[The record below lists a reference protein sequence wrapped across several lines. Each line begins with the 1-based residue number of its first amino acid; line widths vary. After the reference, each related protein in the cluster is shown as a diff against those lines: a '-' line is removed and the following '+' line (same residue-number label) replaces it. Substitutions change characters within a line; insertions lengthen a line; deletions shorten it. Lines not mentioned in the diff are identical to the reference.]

1 MKLSSLLTSYVELN
15 EITIMYEKSQ
25 VLNTLP
31 LLQRS
36 HSVEI
41 IAPTRGR
48 RYEVTKPLRI
58 RRRGLTS
65 FAKKRNRITRRE
77 CTRKHRYVNTRSI

>member
-1 MKLSSLLTSYVELN
+1 MSEAKLSSLLISNVELN
-15 EITIMYEKSQ
+15 EITIIYEKSQ

-41 IAPTRGR
+41 IATTRGR
-48 RYEVTKPLRI
+48 RYEDTKPVRI
-58 RRRGLTS
+58 RR
-65 FAKKRNRITRRE
+65 
-77 CTRKHRYVNTRSI
+77 